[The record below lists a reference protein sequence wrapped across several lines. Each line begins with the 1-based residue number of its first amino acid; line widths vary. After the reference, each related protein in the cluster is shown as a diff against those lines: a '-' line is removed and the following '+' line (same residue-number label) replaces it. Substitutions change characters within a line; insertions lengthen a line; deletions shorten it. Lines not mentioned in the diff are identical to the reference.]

1 MQKTVLALLISLS
14 ALTVSSF
21 AVAKDVT
28 YGEQKIILSD
38 SISPGNDFYQY
49 VNQDWI
55 AHTKIPAGMSRIN
68 SFVELYL
75 KTEKQLQALINKL
88 EVQPES
94 ELNHNQRNI
103 RNLYR
108 SYLNE
113 TAVEKTGLTPVQ
125 NALNAIKQ
133 AKTHADIT
141 NLMAKPGYMPF
152 ISYWVGLDAKVP
164 DTYVLYLGQ
173 GGLGLPNRNYYLDNT
188 KQMETIRHDYVA
200 YIATILHLAG
210 EGEKEAQLKAKQIFA
225 LEKSLAKVHWTP
237 EAERDT
243 LKNYHPMTLSQ
254 LKKFTPD
261 YQWQGFI
268 QQWKLS
274 DEQLAKVIVENDSA
288 VEQLAKILANTPLST
303 LQDYLVF
310 HYLSSKA
317 NYLNQAFSDARFNF
331 YSTRLNG
338 IKQQRSR
345 KERALEVVNKLQG
358 EPLGQLY
365 VATYFDPDAKNKIQ
379 NLVSYVKGTF
389 KTRLQNN
396 DWMDKR
402 TCQEAL
408 KKLNQFTV
416 KIGYP
421 EKWHDFSTL
430 HLQPDTL
437 FDNYLQVQNWLYQ
450 DNMSR
455 IGEKVRKWEWGMT
468 PQTINA
474 YYNPVQNEIVFPAA
488 ILQAPFFD
496 QNADPAY
503 NYGAI
508 GAVLGHEMGHGFD
521 DQGRLYDGTG
531 QLRNWW
537 STASQQHFKEKTAK
551 LIKQYNWFKIDGLA
565 VNGKL
570 TLGENIG
577 DLGGLNIALN
587 AYKQFSKEHYPNGEP
602 PIIDGMT
609 GLQRFFIAWART
621 WRELANKESERN
633 KIMAD
638 PHSPNPYRANGVV
651 RNMDDW
657 YAAFNVEK
665 EHKLYL
671 APKDR
676 IHIW

>member
-1 MQKTVLALLISLS
+1 
-14 ALTVSSF
+14 
-21 AVAKDVT
+21 
-28 YGEQKIILSD
+28 
-38 SISPGNDFYQY
+38 
-49 VNQDWI
+49 
-55 AHTKIPAGMSRIN
+55 
-68 SFVELYL
+68 
-75 KTEKQLQALINKL
+75 
-88 EVQPES
+88 
-94 ELNHNQRNI
+94 
-103 RNLYR
+103 
-108 SYLNE
+108 
-113 TAVEKTGLTPVQ
+113 
-125 NALNAIKQ
+125 
-133 AKTHADIT
+133 
-141 NLMAKPGYMPF
+141 
-152 ISYWVGLDAKVP
+152 
-164 DTYVLYLGQ
+164 
-173 GGLGLPNRNYYLDNT
+173 
-188 KQMETIRHDYVA
+188 
-200 YIATILHLAG
+200 
-210 EGEKEAQLKAKQIFA
+210 
-225 LEKSLAKVHWTP
+225 
-237 EAERDT
+237 
-243 LKNYHPMTLSQ
+243 MTLSQ

-274 DEQLAKVIVENDSA
+274 DEQLAKIIVENDSA

-317 NYLNQAFSDARFNF
+317 NYLNQAFSYARFNF

-345 KERALEVVNKLQG
+345 KERALEVVNKLKG

-379 NLVSYVKGTF
+379 NLVSYIKGMF

-402 TCQEAL
+402 TCQKAL

-421 EKWHDFSTL
+421 EKCHDFSTF

-437 FDNYLQVQNWLYQ
+437 FDNHLQVQNWLYQ

-474 YYNPVQNEIVFPAA
+474 YYNPLQNEIIFPAA

-508 GAVLGHEMGHGFD
+508 GAVIGHEMGHGFD
-521 DQGRLYDGTG
+521 DQGRLYDETG
-531 QLRNWW
+531 QLRKWW
-537 STASQQHFKEKTAK
+537 STASQQHFKEKTVK
-551 LIKQYNWFKIDGLA
+551 LINQYNNGFKIDGLA
-565 VNGKL
+565 VNDKL

-577 DLGGLNIALN
+577 DLGGLNVALN

-609 GLQRFFIAWART
+609 GLQRFS
-621 WRELANKESERN
+621 L
-633 KIMAD
+633 
-638 PHSPNPYRANGVV
+638 
-651 RNMDDW
+651 
-657 YAAFNVEK
+657 
-665 EHKLYL
+665 
-671 APKDR
+671 
-676 IHIW
+676 